1 MSQERA
7 SSYSRR
13 SALVKTVQFA
23 AFVGASWAAGARADS
38 LNKVP
43 QRAAGYQANPADGKK
58 CESCAQF
65 RAPDG
70 CGLVQG
76 PISPDGW
83 CRLFRPKDA

>member
-1 MSQERA
+1 MTEERA
-7 SSYSRR
+7 STCSRR
-13 SALVKTVQFA
+13 IALVKTIQLA
-23 AFVGASWAAGARADS
+23 AFAWTVTGAASADS

-43 QRAAGYQANPADGKK
+43 QKAAGYQAAPSDGKK

-70 CGLVQG
+70 CSLVQG